1 MDLFAV
7 AAPGTEPLLH
17 RELAALG
24 IKGRYVPGGVEL
36 RGDADTIRRV
46 NLESRLASRLLLR
59 LGRFETLHL
68 NELEKLTAKL
78 DVAPFLRADEPLA
91 VRATCRKSKIYHSG
105 AAEERVH
112 RALAKKLR
120 ADLAPAQANLEED
133 DAPPQTVL
141 VRFDHDVCTLSLD
154 TSGAHLH
161 KRGYRLETAKAP
173 LRETL
178 AAALLAE
185 AGYQGDVAFVDPL
198 CGSGT
203 FAIEA
208 ALIATRAA
216 PGRLRSFA
224 FERWPSHDAHA
235 WRLLR
240 DAADARRRPAP
251 APIVA
256 SDRDEGAVG
265 AARRNAERAQVAID
279 VRHHAVSDSQPPA
292 STGLLLTNP
301 PYGERVGDPGR
312 LRDLYATL
320 GKLAS
325 RRYAEWTVG
334 FITTDERLAQASGLA
349 FTRSTPPLPHGGLRV
364 KLYLREAAGRRRL
377 TPRATPGTIMG
388 ALP

>member
-1 MDLFAV
+1 MELFAV
-7 AAPGTEPLLH
+7 APPGIEALLE

-24 IKGRYVPGGVEL
+24 MKGRAVPGGVEL

-59 LGRFETLHL
+59 LGRFETEFL

-78 DVAPFLRADEPLA
+78 DVAPFIRADQPLA
-91 VRATCRKSKIYHSG
+91 VRATCKKSRIYHSG
-105 AAEERVH
+105 AAEERVQ
-112 RALAKKLR
+112 RALAKKLG
-120 ADLAPAQANLEED
+120 ATPAPARGNLDED

-185 AGYQGDVAFVDPL
+185 AGYRSDTAFVDPL

-208 ALIATRAA
+208 ALIATRTA

-224 FERWPSHDAHA
+224 FERWPSHDARA
-235 WRLLR
+235 MRRLR
-240 DAADARRRPAP
+240 DEADARRCPAL

-265 AARRNAERAQVAID
+265 AAQRNAERAQVEID
-279 VRHHAVSDSQPPA
+279 VRHHALSDSQPPGT
-292 STGLLLTNP
+292 TGLLLSNP

-325 RRYAEWTVG
+325 RQYADWTFG
-334 FITTDERLAQASGLA
+334 FVTTDPRLAQASGIA
-349 FTRSTPPLPHGGLRV
+349 FTRSSPPLPHGGLRV
-364 KLYLREAAGRRRL
+364 KLYLREAAGTSTRE
-377 TPRATPGTIMG
+377 G
-388 ALP
+388 

>member
-1 MDLFAV
+1 MELFAV
-7 AAPGTEPLLH
+7 APPGTEALLH

-36 RGDADTIRRV
+36 QGDADTIRRV

-59 LGRFETLHL
+59 LGSFKTLHL
-68 NELEKLTAKL
+68 NELEKLAAKL
-78 DVAPFLRADEPLA
+78 DVAPYLRADEPLA

-112 RALAKKLR
+112 RGLAKKLG
-120 ADLAPAQANLEED
+120 AAPAEAKGNLDED

-141 VRFDHDVCTLSLD
+141 VRFEHDVCTLSLD

-161 KRGYRLETAKAP
+161 KRGYRLETGKAP
-173 LRETL
+173 MRETL
-178 AAALLAE
+178 AAALLAQ

-208 ALIATRAA
+208 ALIATRSA

-224 FERWPSHDAHA
+224 FERWPSHGTRAM
-235 WRLLR
+235 RLLR
-240 DAADARRRPAP
+240 EAADARRRPAP

-256 SDRDEGAVG
+256 SDRDAGAVR
-265 AARRNAERAQVAID
+265 AAQRNAERAEVAI
-279 VRHHAVSDSQPPA
+279 AVQNHSLSDSRPP
-292 STGLLLTNP
+292 SSEGLLLTNP

-320 GKLAS
+320 GKLATGP
-325 RRYAEWTVG
+325 YAQWTVG
-334 FITTDERLAQASGLA
+334 FVTTDPKLAQASGLP
-349 FTRSTPPLPHGGLRV
+349 FTRTTAPLPHGGLRV
-364 KLYLREAAGRRRL
+364 KLYLRDACREAGIARPLRPTRL
-377 TPRATPGTIMG
+377 SP
-388 ALP
+388 

>member
-7 AAPGTEPLLH
+7 APPGVEALLG

-24 IKGRYVPGGVEL
+24 IAGRAVPGGVEL
-36 RGDADTIRRV
+36 RGDAATIRRV

-59 LGRFETLHL
+59 LGSFRTLHL
-68 NELEKLTAKL
+68 NELEKLAAKL
-78 DVAPFLRADEPLA
+78 DVGPFIRADEPLA
-91 VRATCRKSKIYHSG
+91 VRATCRKSRIYHSG
-105 AAEERVH
+105 AAEERVQ

-120 ADLAPAQANLEED
+120 ADLAPAQGNLDED

-141 VRFDHDVCTLSLD
+141 VRFDHDVCTISLD

-161 KRGYRLETAKAP
+161 KRGYRLESAKAP
-173 LRETL
+173 MRETL

-185 AGYQGDVAFVDPL
+185 AGYQGEAAFVDPL

-208 ALIATRAA
+208 ALIATRSA

-224 FERWPSHDAHA
+224 FERWPSHDARA
-235 WRLLR
+235 MRGLR
-240 DAADARRRPAP
+240 EAADARRRVAP

-279 VRHHAVSDSQPPA
+279 VRHHSLSDSRPPA
-292 STGLLLTNP
+292 ATGLLLTNP
-301 PYGERVGDPGR
+301 PYGARIGDAGR
-312 LRDLYATL
+312 LRDLYAAF

-325 RRYAEWTVG
+325 RHYAQWTVG
-334 FITTDERLAQASGLA
+334 FVTADARLAQGSGIA
-349 FTRSTPPLPHGGLRV
+349 FTRSSAPLPHGGLRV
-364 KLYLREAAGRRRL
+364 KLYLREASLER
-377 TPRATPGTIMG
+377 
-388 ALP
+388 

>member
-1 MDLFAV
+1 
-7 AAPGTEPLLH
+7 
-17 RELAALG
+17 
-24 IKGRYVPGGVEL
+24 
-36 RGDADTIRRV
+36 
-46 NLESRLASRLLLR
+46 
-59 LGRFETLHL
+59 
-68 NELEKLTAKL
+68 
-78 DVAPFLRADEPLA
+78 
-91 VRATCRKSKIYHSG
+91 
-105 AAEERVH
+105 
-112 RALAKKLR
+112 
-120 ADLAPAQANLEED
+120 
-133 DAPPQTVL
+133 VL

-185 AGYQGDVAFVDPL
+185 AGYRGDAAFVDPL

-216 PGRLRSFA
+216 PGRLRAFA
-224 FERWPSHDAHA
+224 FERWPSHDAGA
-235 WRLLR
+235 MRLLR

-279 VRHHAVSDSQPPA
+279 VRHHALSDSHPPA
-292 STGLLLTNP
+292 NAGLLLTNP
-301 PYGERVGDPGR
+301 PYGARVGDPGR

-334 FITTDERLAQASGLA
+334 FVTADPRLARASGLA

-364 KLYLREAAGRRRL
+364 KLYLRDAAV
-377 TPRATPGTIMG
+377 TPARDR
-388 ALP
+388 

>member
-1 MDLFAV
+1 MELFAV
-7 AAPGTEPLLH
+7 APPGIEALLE

-24 IKGRYVPGGVEL
+24 IQGRAVPGGVEL
-36 RGDADTIRRV
+36 RGDAATVRRV

-91 VRATCRKSKIYHSG
+91 VRATCRKSRIYHSG

-112 RALAKKLR
+112 RALARKFR
-120 ADLAPAQANLEED
+120 IDLAPAHADLDED

-208 ALIATRAA
+208 ASIATRSA

-224 FERWPSHDAHA
+224 FERWPSHDPRAL
-235 WRLLR
+235 RLLR
-240 DAADARRRPAP
+240 DAAEARRRPAP

-256 SDRDEGAVG
+256 SDRDEGAVR

-279 VRHHAVSDSQPPA
+279 VRHHALSDSRPPG
-292 STGLLLTNP
+292 SQGLLLTNP
-301 PYGERVGDPGR
+301 PYGARVGDPVR

-320 GKLAS
+320 GKLAN
-325 RRYAEWTVG
+325 RQYEEWTVG
-334 FITTDERLAQASGLA
+334 FVTTDPRLAQASGLA

-364 KLYLREAAGRRRL
+364 KLYLRDAAVTSARDR
-377 TPRATPGTIMG
+377 
-388 ALP
+388 

>member
-1 MDLFAV
+1 MELFAV
-7 AAPGTEPLLH
+7 SPPGIEALLQ

-24 IKGRYVPGGVEL
+24 IKGRAVPGGVEL
-36 RGDADTIRRV
+36 QGDAATIRRV

-59 LGRFETLHL
+59 IGRFETEYL

-91 VRATCRKSKIYHSG
+91 VRATCRKSRIYHSG
-105 AAEERVH
+105 AAEERVS
-112 RALAKKLR
+112 RALAKKLG
-120 ADLAPAQANLEED
+120 ADLTLAKADLDED

-178 AAALLAE
+178 AAAVLAE
-185 AGYQGDVAFVDPL
+185 AGYRGDEAFVDPL

-208 ALIATRAA
+208 AMMATRTA
-216 PGRLRSFA
+216 PGRLRRFA
-224 FERWPSHDAHA
+224 FERWPSHDAGA
-235 WRLLR
+235 MRLLR
-240 DAADARRRPAP
+240 AAADARRRPAP

-265 AARRNAERAQVAID
+265 IARRNAERAQVEIA
-279 VRHHAVSDSQPPA
+279 VRHHALSDSQPPA
-292 STGLLLTNP
+292 SQGVLLTNP
-301 PYGERVGDPGR
+301 PYGVRVGNPAQ
-312 LRDLYATL
+312 LRDLYATI

-325 RRYAEWTVG
+325 RQFAEWTFG
-334 FITTDERLAQASGLA
+334 FITTDERLAQASGLSV
-349 FTRSTPPLPHGGLRV
+349 TRLGPPVPHGGLKI
-364 KLYLREAAGRRRL
+364 KLYLREAAAMPARGS
-377 TPRATPGTIMG
+377 
-388 ALP
+388 

>member
-7 AAPGTEPLLH
+7 APPGVEALLE

-24 IKGRYVPGGVEL
+24 VKGRAVPGGVEL
-36 RGDADTIRRV
+36 GGDAATIRRV

-59 LGRFETLHL
+59 LGRFETEYL

-78 DVAPFLRADEPLA
+78 DVAPFIRADQPLA
-91 VRATCRKSKIYHSG
+91 VRATCRKSRIYHSG
-105 AAEERVH
+105 AAEERVQ
-112 RALAKKLR
+112 RALAKKLG
-120 ADLAPAQANLEED
+120 ATPAPARGNLDED
-133 DAPPQTVL
+133 DEPPQTVL

-185 AGYQGDVAFVDPL
+185 AGYRGDAAFVDPL

-224 FERWPSHDAHA
+224 FERWPSHDARA
-235 WRLLR
+235 MRRLR
-240 DAADARRRPAP
+240 EEADARRRPAP

-256 SDRDEGAVG
+256 GDRDEGAVG
-265 AARRNAERAQVAID
+265 AAQRNAGRAQVAID
-279 VRHHAVSDSQPPA
+279 VRHQALSDSRPPA
-292 STGLLLTNP
+292 SQGLLLTNP
-301 PYGERVGDPGR
+301 PYGARIGEPGR

-325 RRYAEWTVG
+325 RPYAEWTVG
-334 FITTDERLAQASGLA
+334 FITTDPLLAQASGLD
-349 FTRSTPPLPHGGLRV
+349 FTRVGPPLPHGGLRV
-364 KLYLREAAGRRRL
+364 KLYIRDA
-377 TPRATPGTIMG
+377 P
-388 ALP
+388 

>member
-1 MDLFAV
+1 MELFAV
-7 AAPGTEPLLH
+7 APPGIEVLLE
-17 RELAALG
+17 RELAALD
-24 IKGRYVPGGVEL
+24 IKGRAVPGGVEL

-59 LGRFETLHL
+59 LGRFETEFL

-78 DVAPFLRADEPLA
+78 DVAPFIRADQPLA
-91 VRATCRKSKIYHSG
+91 VRATCKKSRIYHSG
-105 AAEERVH
+105 AAEERVQ
-112 RALAKKLR
+112 RAFAKKLG
-120 ADLAPAQANLEED
+120 ATPAPARGNLDED
-133 DAPPQTVL
+133 DEPPQTVL

-185 AGYQGDVAFVDPL
+185 AGYRDDMAFVDPL

-208 ALIATRAA
+208 ALIATRTA

-224 FERWPSHDAHA
+224 FERWPSHDARA
-235 WRLLR
+235 MRRLR
-240 DAADARRRPAP
+240 DEADARRRPAP

-256 SDRDEGAVG
+256 SDRDEGAVR
-265 AARRNAERAQVAID
+265 AAQRNAERAQVEID
-279 VRHHAVSDSQPPA
+279 VRHHSLSDSKPSGSP
-292 STGLLLTNP
+292 GLLLTNP

-320 GKLAS
+320 GKLAG
-325 RRYAEWTVG
+325 RQYAEWTFG
-334 FITTDERLAQASGLA
+334 FVTTEPRLAQASGIA
-349 FTRSTPPLPHGGLRV
+349 FTRSSAPLPHGGLRV
-364 KLYLREAAGRRRL
+364 KLYLREAAHLSRVGSE
-377 TPRATPGTIMG
+377 
-388 ALP
+388 

>member
-1 MDLFAV
+1 LRPATIDRWVELFAV
-7 AAPGTEPLLH
+7 AAPGTEPLLQ
-17 RELAALG
+17 RELVALG

-68 NELEKLTAKL
+68 NELEKLAAKL
-78 DVAPFLRADEPLA
+78 DVAPFLRADEPLS
-91 VRATCRKSKIYHSG
+91 VRASCRKSKIYHSG

-112 RALAKKLR
+112 RALAKKLH
-120 ADLAPAQANLEED
+120 ADLAPAQANLDED

-185 AGYQGDVAFVDPL
+185 AGYDGDMAFVDPL

-208 ALIATRAA
+208 ASIATRAA

-224 FERWPSHDAHA
+224 FERWPSHDAKA
-235 WRLLR
+235 WRQLR

-265 AARRNAERAQVAID
+265 ATRRNAERAQVAID
-279 VRHHAVSDSQPPA
+279 VRHQALSDSQPPA
-292 STGLLLTNP
+292 ATGLLLTNP
-301 PYGERVGDPGR
+301 PYGERVGNPAR
-312 LRDLYATL
+312 LRDLYAAL

-325 RRYAEWTVG
+325 RQYAQWSVG
-334 FITTDERLAQASGLA
+334 FITTDARLAQASGLA
-349 FTRSTPPLPHGGLRV
+349 FTRVTPPLPHGGLKV
-364 KLYLREAAGRRRL
+364 KLYLWERPMAATL
-377 TPRATPGTIMG
+377 
-388 ALP
+388 L

>member
-1 MDLFAV
+1 MELFAV
-7 AAPGTEPLLH
+7 APPGIEALLA

-24 IKGRYVPGGVEL
+24 IKGRAVPGGVEL
-36 RGDADTIRRV
+36 NGDAATIRRV
-46 NLESRLASRLLLR
+46 NLESRLASRVLLR
-59 LGRFETLHL
+59 LGRFETEYL

-78 DVAPFLRADEPLA
+78 DVAPFIRADQPLA
-91 VRATCRKSKIYHSG
+91 VRATCRKSRIYHSG
-105 AAEERVH
+105 AAEERVQ
-112 RALAKKLR
+112 RALARKLGTT
-120 ADLAPAQANLEED
+120 LAPARGNLDED
-133 DAPPQTVL
+133 DEPPQTVL

-178 AAALLAE
+178 AAALLAD
-185 AGYQGDVAFVDPL
+185 AGYRGDAAFVDPL

-208 ALIATRAA
+208 ALIATHTA

-224 FERWPSHDAHA
+224 FERWPSHDARA
-235 WRLLR
+235 MRRLR
-240 DAADARRRPAP
+240 EEADARRRQAP

-265 AARRNAERAQVAID
+265 AAQRNAGRAEVGID
-279 VRHHAVSDSQPPA
+279 VRRQALSDSRPPD
-292 STGLLLTNP
+292 SQGLLLTNP
-301 PYGERVGDPGR
+301 PYGARIGEPAR

-325 RRYAEWTVG
+325 RPYAEWTVG
-334 FITTDERLAQASGLA
+334 FVTTDPRLAQASGLA
-349 FTRSTPPLPHGGLRV
+349 FTRTSPPVPHGGLRI
-364 KLYLREAAGRRRL
+364 KLYLRDA
-377 TPRATPGTIMG
+377 PATESTRG
-388 ALP
+388 

>member
-7 AAPGTEPLLH
+7 APPGIEALLQ

-24 IKGRYVPGGVEL
+24 IEGRAVPGGVEL
-36 RGDADTIRRV
+36 RGDAAMVRRV

-59 LGRFETLHL
+59 LARFETLHL
-68 NELEKLTAKL
+68 NELEKFAGKL

-91 VRATCRKSKIYHSG
+91 VRATCRKSRIYHSG

-112 RALAKKLR
+112 RALARKLR
-120 ADLAPAQANLEED
+120 TDLAPAQGSLDED

-185 AGYQGDVAFVDPL
+185 AGYRGDAAFVDPL

-208 ALIATRAA
+208 ALIATRTV

-224 FERWPSHDAHA
+224 FERWPSHDPRAL
-235 WRLLR
+235 RRLR

-256 SDRDEGAVG
+256 SDRDEGAVRI
-265 AARRNAERAQVAID
+265 ARRNAERAQVAID
-279 VRHHAVSDSQPPA
+279 VRHHALSDSQPPG
-292 STGLLLTNP
+292 SPGLLLTNP
-301 PYGERVGDPGR
+301 PYGARIGDPGR

-334 FITTDERLAQASGLA
+334 FVTTDPRLAQASGLA

-364 KLYLREAAGRRRL
+364 KLYLRDPAVISARDR
-377 TPRATPGTIMG
+377 
-388 ALP
+388 

>member
-7 AAPGTEPLLH
+7 APPGVEALLE
-17 RELAALG
+17 RELATLG
-24 IKGRYVPGGVEL
+24 IAGRGVPGGVEL
-36 RGDADTIRRV
+36 RGDAVTIRRV

-59 LGRFETLHL
+59 LGSFRTLHL
-68 NELEKLTAKL
+68 NELEKLAAKL
-78 DVAPFLRADEPLA
+78 DVGPFIRADEPLA
-91 VRATCRKSKIYHSG
+91 VRATCRKSRIYHSG
-105 AAEERVH
+105 AAEERVQ

-120 ADLAPAQANLEED
+120 ADLAPAHGNLDED

-185 AGYQGDVAFVDPL
+185 AGYGGGEAFVDPL

-216 PGRLRSFA
+216 PGRLRGFA
-224 FERWPSHDAHA
+224 FERWPSHDARA
-235 WRLLR
+235 MRLLR
-240 DAADARRRPAP
+240 DAAEARRRPAP

-256 SDRDEGAVG
+256 SDRDEGAVR

-279 VRHHAVSDSQPPA
+279 VRHHALSDSHPPA
-292 STGLLLTNP
+292 GLGLLLTNP
-301 PYGERVGDPGR
+301 PYGARVGDPGR

-325 RRYAEWTVG
+325 RQYAAWTAG
-334 FITTDERLAQASGLA
+334 FVTTDPRLAQASGLA
-349 FTRSTPPLPHGGLRV
+349 FTRSNPPLPHGGLRV
-364 KLYLREAAGRRRL
+364 KLYLREAAV
-377 TPRATPGTIMG
+377 TPVRDG
-388 ALP
+388 

>member
-1 MDLFAV
+1 MELFAV
-7 AAPGTEPLLH
+7 AAPGVEALLQ

-24 IKGRYVPGGVEL
+24 MKGRYVPGGVEL
-36 RGDADTIRRV
+36 RGDAATIGRI

-59 LGRFETLHL
+59 LGSFKTLHL
-68 NELEKLTAKL
+68 NELEKLCAKL
-78 DVAPFLRADEPLA
+78 DVAPFIRADEPLA

-105 AAEERVH
+105 AAEERV
-112 RALAKKLR
+112 RRGLAKKLG
-120 ADLAPAQANLEED
+120 ADPALAQGNLDED

-173 LRETL
+173 MRETL

-185 AGYQGDVAFVDPL
+185 AGYGGDTAFVDPL

-208 ALIATRAA
+208 AMIATRTA

-224 FERWPSHDAHA
+224 FERWPSHDPRAL
-235 WRLLR
+235 RLLR
-240 DAADARRRPAP
+240 EEADARRRPAP

-256 SDRDEGAVG
+256 SDRDEGAVN

-279 VRHHAVSDSQPPA
+279 VRHQALSDSRPPA
-292 STGLLLTNP
+292 SAGLLLTNP
-301 PYGERVGDPGR
+301 PYGTRIGDPGR

-325 RRYAEWTVG
+325 RHYAEWTFG
-334 FITTDERLAQASGLA
+334 FVTTEARLAQASGVA
-349 FTRSTPPLPHGGLRV
+349 FTRVTPPVPHGGLRV
-364 KLYLREAAGRRRL
+364 KLYLRGCREVGSLAKAPASR
-377 TPRATPGTIMG
+377 P
-388 ALP
+388 

>member
-1 MDLFAV
+1 MELFAV
-7 AAPGTEPLLH
+7 APPGTESLLQ

-24 IKGRYVPGGVEL
+24 ILGRAVPGGVEL
-36 RGDADTIRRV
+36 RGDAATIRRV
-46 NLESRLASRLLLR
+46 NFESRLASRLLLR

-91 VRATCRKSKIYHSG
+91 VRATCRKSRIYHSG

-120 ADLAPAQANLEED
+120 IDLAPAQGSLDED

-235 WRLLR
+235 WRQLW

-279 VRHHAVSDSQPPA
+279 VRHHAVSDSRPPA
-292 STGLLLTNP
+292 GTGLLLTNP

-325 RRYAEWTVG
+325 RQYAEWTVG
-334 FITTDERLAQASGLA
+334 FVTTDSRLAQASGLA

-364 KLYLREAAGRRRL
+364 KLYLREAVATSASTRR
-377 TPRATPGTIMG
+377 AS
-388 ALP
+388 